1 VTVEAASVS
10 FAAPEDGATVE
21 SPVAAEFE
29 AADSVT
35 VEPSGELGQAGGHF
49 HVMID
54 TGAVEVGEA
63 IPNDDSHR
71 HFGDGSSSAELEL
84 ESGDHDLLLQMDD
97 GEHLALPE
105 TDDTTVTIE

>member
-1 VTVEAASVS
+1 MS

-97 GEHLALPE
+97 GEHLVLLE
-105 TDDTTVTIE
+105 TDDTTVTVE